1 MIVVNEWDPIGF
13 FPMAPKDEYINE
25 IKKII
30 DYLNKNQDVSEEKLT
45 KKINE
50 IFIQSFGSDVY
61 VEDIDGCLK
70 VAKGILNWYRKNHMN
85 Q

>member
-30 DYLNKNQDVSEEKLT
+30 EYLNKNQDISEEKLT

-50 IFIQSFGSDVY
+50 IFIQSFGSEVY

-70 VAKGILNWYRKNHMN
+70 VAKGILNSGFNKTMVR
-85 Q
+85 

>member
-1 MIVVNEWDPIGF
+1 MNKINKIMIVVNEWDPIGF

-30 DYLNKNQDVSEEKLT
+30 EYLNKNQDVSEEKLS

-50 IFIQSFGSDVY
+50 IFIQSFGRDVY

-70 VAKGILNWYRKNHMN
+70 VAKGILN
-85 Q
+85 

>member
-1 MIVVNEWDPIGF
+1 MNKINKIIIVVNEWDPIGF

-30 DYLNKNQDVSEEKLT
+30 EYLNKDQDVSEEKLS

-50 IFIQSFGSDVY
+50 IFIRSFGSDVY

-70 VAKGILNWYRKNHMN
+70 VAKGILN
-85 Q
+85 